1 MQRGSYP
8 QRGSNLR
15 KGPITGIPLDAGYFL
30 SNSPDTLFDD
40 NAIDSL
46 FGGADTNWFIKSG
59 EDTLGDWVT
68 GELIDNS
75 PP

>member
-1 MQRGSYP
+1 
-8 QRGSNLR
+8 
-15 KGPITGIPLDAGYFL
+15 LDAGYFL